1 MKKIK
6 VSISGGLGRMGSL
19 LVKKVKRENSIKLV
33 SVTEQRKIKKGNLVY
48 ERNSIESLGNSDVII
63 DFLSLIHI

>member
-19 LVKKVKRENSIKLV
+19 LVKRVKRENSIKLV
-33 SVTEQRKIKKGNLVY
+33 SVTEQRKIKRGKF
-48 ERNSIESLGNSDVII
+48 SL
-63 DFLSLIHI
+63 